1 MNDIKN
7 AIIKIFNNNLIMGIF
22 LIFLGMFVSYLS
34 GYKDTRWDFTNYH
47 YYNPFAFL
55 NDRLNYDIVP
65 SSLNTFFNPLIDL
78 PLYLIIEYFNDSPD
92 IIIALQG
99 IWYGALLFV
108 FYKFTT
114 LFFDTKTELGI
125 LKSLLAVA
133 IASTGQAVY
142 YQLNASTN
150 EISLAFVSFCSLY
163 FIFKMIKFPQQQKA
177 YKFFLCGFILGMA
190 LGLKQTILYICLSS
204 GLSLI
209 ICNKY
214 IQKPIKFILLFAL
227 GGFLGFLITNGWWM
241 YKMWNLYDN
250 PFFPFLNGVFH
261 SPYFD
266 DFNYSDKRFIP
277 PFPYSLIF
285 PYIWG
290 AGKYHSAE
298 IAFYDFRGLM
308 FYTVALIFFIYMTIK
323 PTRWKNFY
331 QKNKLWFF
339 FIIFVVLSY
348 VLWLN
353 IFSIYRYIIV
363 IEMLSAIFFVKIF
376 FLYSPKSNI
385 MFIIYYSIFLILCA
399 VMLLNAKYGKEWHS
413 NKIKEKFV
421 YVETVKM
428 PENTL
433 LKLYN
438 FPTAGVI
445 PVLAKY
451 NNFRALGYQ
460 HLNATYM
467 KGSDFVERG
476 KFREIRDKIEKEH
489 QGTEIV
495 IYRAGNPF
503 NPAQKN
509 LYESLEKELNGKY
522 CRELDN
528 NLDNQLYICVP
539 ENLKDGILKDGGND
553 VKSVNPIEERNML
566 IKMLKQLQKGGND
579 E

>member
-1 MNDIKN
+1 MIKLRQ
-7 AIIKIFNNNLIMGIF
+7 IIINLFNNNWVMGTILI
-22 LIFLGMFVSYLS
+22 LLGSFICYIS
-34 GYKDTRWDFTNYH
+34 GYKDIRWDFTNYH

-65 SSLNTFFNPLIDL
+65 SSINTFFNPLIDL
-78 PLYLIIEYFNDSPD
+78 PLYFIIEYFNDSPD
-92 IIIALQG
+92 IVVALQG

-125 LKSLLAVA
+125 FKSLLTVA

-142 YQLNASTN
+142 YQSSASTN
-150 EISLAFVSFCSLY
+150 EISIAFISFCSLY
-163 FIFKMIKFPQQQKA
+163 FIFKMIKYKEQQKA
-177 YKFFLCGFILGMA
+177 YKYFLCGLILGLA
-190 LGLKQTILYICLSS
+190 LGLKQTIIYVCISS

-209 ICNKY
+209 ICHKY
-214 IQKPIKFILLFAL
+214 LSKPLKFILLFAL
-227 GGFLGFLITNGWWM
+227 GGLLGFLITNGWWM
-241 YKMWNLYDN
+241 YKMYDLYDN

-266 DFNYSDKRFIP
+266 DFSFSDKRFIP
-277 PFPYSLIF
+277 PFLYSLIF
-285 PYIWG
+285 PYIWCT
-290 AGKYHSAE
+290 GKYHSAE
-298 IAFYDFRGLM
+298 IAFYDFRGPI
-308 FYTVALIFFIYMTIK
+308 FYTIALLFFVYMTIK

-331 QKNKLWFF
+331 QKNNLWFF
-339 FIIFVVLSY
+339 FMIFIVLSY
-348 VLWLN
+348 ILWLN
-353 IFSIYRYIIV
+353 IFSIYRYIVV
-363 IEMLSAIFFVKIF
+363 IEMISAVFFINILFKYI
-376 FLYSPKSNI
+376 PKNTI
-385 MFIIYYSIFLILCA
+385 KFIVYNSFVIIILGILILNCRYSRA
-399 VMLLNAKYGKEWHS
+399 WDANDVSK
-413 NKIKEKFV
+413 KFV
-421 YVETVKM
+421 YVEKVKM

-438 FPTAGVI
+438 FPLAGVI

-489 QGTEIV
+489 KGTEIV
-495 IYRAGNPF
+495 MYRAGNPL

-509 LYESLEKELNGKY
+509 LYESLEKELSGKY

-528 NLDNQLYICVP
+528 NLDNQLHICVP
-539 ENLKDGILKDGGND
+539 KELKDEILVDGGND
-553 VKSVNPIEERNML
+553 VKSVNPIEERDRLLNL
-566 IKMLKQLQKGGND
+566 IKHMPKGGND